1 MDMGL
6 VSSISEMKAM
16 DTSMKIGAAVTK
28 KVMDTTAS
36 LQEDMINQLLGASGI
51 GQNLNT
57 VA

>member
-1 MDMGL
+1 MMDM
-6 VSSISEMKAM
+6 VSSISEMKAAE
-16 DTSMKIGAAVTK
+16 TSMKIGTAVAK

-36 LQEDMINQLLGASGI
+36 LQEDMMNQLLAASGI

>member
-1 MDMGL
+1 MMDM
-6 VSSISEMKAM
+6 VSSISEMKAVE
-16 DTSMKIGAAVTK
+16 TSMQIGTAVAK

-36 LQEDMINQLLGASGI
+36 LQEDMMNQLLAASGI